1 MGKTLHFAILIF
13 TILSTPLAAQEQ
25 EGMWSLEQC
34 MQYAIDN
41 APQIKQQQLYNAN
54 ARQNYIASVA
64 NLLPSIS
71 GSVGTNSSFGR
82 SIDPESNSYT
92 NTSTFNNTYSI
103 SGSMVVFNG
112 FRLVNS
118 LKISKIGRLLGKEQL
133 QLAHDQISLSVMQNY
148 FNVVFYMGYVQ
159 IAQEKLQ
166 ESRQNLFRAQELEKL
181 GLRSS
186 SDVALVEAQVATDDA
201 AVINSQNAL
210 TSAWNQLKNVMN
222 YPLEDSLPIDTRIEM
237 IEDIPTE
244 GAQELFVDAQRFHP
258 TARMTELRL
267 KQSRLEHA
275 VSKGAL
281 FPSIS
286 VSGGYTTNYYNTNL
300 TNYMT
305 FGNQIKNNGGE
316 YIAVSMQIPLFNKL
330 SYRTAK
336 NRTRNNIA
344 ITELDNELTMQQLQ
358 TEIKQVI
365 DNCRGLAKEYD
376 QADKQVEANTLAHK
390 AIQRK
395 YDEGLLSAIEL
406 QTSANR
412 LQEARS
418 NLLRIKLDYI
428 INYRMI
434 RYYQGV
440 PLIDQIHN
448 SR

>member
-1 MGKTLHFAILIF
+1 
-13 TILSTPLAAQEQ
+13 
-25 EGMWSLEQC
+25 
-34 MQYAIDN
+34 
-41 APQIKQQQLYNAN
+41 
-54 ARQNYIASVA
+54 
-64 NLLPSIS
+64 
-71 GSVGTNSSFGR
+71 
-82 SIDPESNSYT
+82 
-92 NTSTFNNTYSI
+92 
-103 SGSMVVFNG
+103 
-112 FRLVNS
+112 
-118 LKISKIGRLLGKEQL
+118 
-133 QLAHDQISLSVMQNY
+133 
-148 FNVVFYMGYVQ
+148 
-159 IAQEKLQ
+159 
-166 ESRQNLFRAQELEKL
+166 
-181 GLRSS
+181 
-186 SDVALVEAQVATDDA
+186 
-201 AVINSQNAL
+201 
-210 TSAWNQLKNVMN
+210 
-222 YPLEDSLPIDTRIEM
+222 
-237 IEDIPTE
+237 
-244 GAQELFVDAQRFHP
+244 
-258 TARMTELRL
+258 MTELRL
-267 KQSRLEHA
+267 RQSRLEHA

-300 TNYMT
+300 ANYMT

-316 YIAVSMQIPLFNKL
+316 YIAVSMQIPIFNKL

-336 NRTRNNIA
+336 NQTRNNMA

-358 TEIKQVI
+358 TEIKQVV
-365 DNCRGLAKEYD
+365 DNCRGLSKEYD

-418 NLLRIKLDYI
+418 NLLKIKLDYI